1 MKSSRAASTPH
12 LSSSILAVLLTLP
25 GAVACGAED
34 GSDRTNDGFAPPA
47 PPAGYERIVAPIVA
61 DVQGGA
67 DITYCQYVKGAFD
80 HDVDILDVRGYQSK
94 MGHHAVA
101 YAMPG
106 DHPIGTN
113 EPCTGEENLNGIF
126 IGGIGGE
133 GGGGLVLPEGV
144 AFRLPRGHS
153 LMLNNHFLNVD
164 QDAIDGEAVLDIK
177 FAPTDPARQVITLFS
192 NVQLG
197 FEIPAGGS
205 SQATAECQFTR
216 DLDFMFFS
224 NHMHDY
230 GKRARS
236 EVIRAGSSAPELVH
250 EDPEWSYEM
259 QFDAEQTTWPLEGL
273 LRIRSGDVLRTHCY
287 WENPTTDSVKFPR
300 EMCVGVGFFVSDGS
314 SSPLCVNGTWLAER
328 PPLASN

>member
-1 MKSSRAASTPH
+1 MTLLDSRRSALQISTPTLLVAALAASS
-12 LSSSILAVLLTLP
+12 L
-25 GAVACGAED
+25 VACGAED
-34 GSDRTNDGFAPPA
+34 GSDRTAGFEPPPA
-47 PPAGYERIVAPIVA
+47 PAGYERIVAPIVTG
-61 DVQGGA
+61 VQGGG
-67 DITYCQYVKGAFD
+67 DVTYCQYVKAPLD
-80 HDVDILDVRGYQSK
+80 HDIDILDVKGYQSR

-106 DHPIGTN
+106 DHPLGTN
-113 EPCTGEENLNGIF
+113 EKCTGQENLSGIF

-153 LMLNNHFLNVD
+153 IMLNTHFLNVAD
-164 QDAIDGEAVLDIK
+164 KAIDGEAVLDIK
-177 FAPTDPARQVITLFS
+177 FAPTDPARKVITLFS

-197 FEIPAGGS
+197 FEVAAGASG
-205 SQATAECQFTR
+205 QATAECKFTR

-230 GKRARS
+230 GTRARS

-259 QFDAEQTTWPLEGL
+259 QFDAEQTTWPLDNL
-273 LRIRSGDVLRTHCY
+273 LRIQSGDVLRTHCY
-287 WENPTTDSVKFPR
+287 WDNPTGESIKFPR
-300 EMCVGVGFFVSDGS
+300 EMCVGVGFFVSDGA
-314 SSPLCVNGTWLAER
+314 SSPVCVNGTWLANR
-328 PPLASN
+328 PAQ